1 MDLDLCLRFLVLT
14 SGSKGTDL
22 AVSDIL
28 SIWSVFRNNLRA
40 LDKLL
45 LKRFNLLREVE
56 SPSLFLLREAILGEA
71 KEAGEAVL
79 YKLTAREKVTGS
91 KM

>member
-1 MDLDLCLRFLVLT
+1 
-14 SGSKGTDL
+14 
-22 AVSDIL
+22 
-28 SIWSVFRNNLRA
+28 LRA

-71 KEAGEAVL
+71 KETEEAVL